1 MKEHSMTFGGE
12 ETAVLNDQ
20 CEVKENGHIEC
31 KGGRTVGYMEKHE
44 PWGPDI
50 RQHIE
55 WFGDVTYSHENGCQS
70 LGLGKLRSVVQVK
83 DKVSGKWID
92 SPERVRLSEEDV
104 EDELDHHVETE
115 LWSRP
120 LVRIHALFFPLSLF
134 VYSHTHQITV
144 SFGASSYG
152 F

>member
-1 MKEHSMTFGGE
+1 MKFGGE

-120 LVRIHALFFPLSLF
+120 LVRIHALFFSSL
-134 VYSHTHQITV
+134 
-144 SFGASSYG
+144 SSYTQQLTHTIFNYSFHRG
-152 F
+152 IKL